1 MDDMTV
7 LKRKAGADRVL
18 ILILVLLV
26 LYIVWQRWELS
37 RFGVTSYE
45 VRSPKLRR
53 SASAAVIADLHGFS
67 YGKENKQL
75 LEQVKNM
82 EPQVIFIPGDLLVSK
97 YAYTYDRALETLKE
111 LIKIAPVYYSYGNH
125 ESRLRDPERIN
136 HPLFL
141 QYLKQAE
148 ALGVQIMETE
158 SREISLG
165 ENQVMLSALELELDY
180 YEKGGIPPMEAAYM
194 QQHLKLQR
202 EELFQILLAHNPA
215 YAESYAKWGAD
226 VTFCGHNHGGL
237 IRIPG
242 IGSLISPQ
250 LTLFPKYDAGKFQIG
265 NRCVIVSRGLGT
277 HTFHV
282 RIFNRAELLEI
293 NFLPE

>member
-1 MDDMTV
+1 M
-7 LKRKAGADRVL
+7 VL
-18 ILILVLLV
+18 IWILALV
-26 LYIVWQRWELS
+26 FLYIVWQRWELS
-37 RFGVTSYE
+37 RFGVTCYE
-45 VRSPKLRR
+45 VCSPKIRQ
-53 SASAAVIADLHGFS
+53 AACAAVIADLHGFS
-67 YGKENKQL
+67 YGKDNKRL
-75 LEQVKNM
+75 LEQVKQI

-97 YAYTYDRALETLKE
+97 YTDTYEKALKTLQE
-111 LIKIAPVYYSYGNH
+111 LVKIAPVYYSYGNH
-125 ESRLRDPERIN
+125 ESRLRDPERVNYPI
-136 HPLFL
+136 FL
-141 QYLKQAE
+141 EYLRQAG

-165 ENQVMLSALELELDY
+165 ENRVMLSALELELDY
-180 YEKGGIPPMEAAYM
+180 YEKGGIPPMEESYM
-194 QQHLKLQR
+194 SEHLKLQK

-215 YAESYAKWGAD
+215 YAEEYAKWGAD

-282 RIFNRAELLEI
+282 RIFNRAELLQI

>member
-1 MDDMTV
+1 MTV
-7 LKRKAGADRVL
+7 LRRKAGAGMVIIF
-18 ILILVLLV
+18 ILALLV

-37 RFGVTSYE
+37 RFRVTCYE
-45 VRSPKLRR
+45 VRSSKLKK
-53 SASAAVIADLHGFS
+53 AACAAVIADLHGFT
-67 YGKENKQL
+67 YGKENKRL
-75 LEQVKNM
+75 LEQVKKI
-82 EPQVIFIPGDLLVSK
+82 EPQVILIPGDLLVSK
-97 YAYTYDRALETLKE
+97 YTDTYESALKTLRE

-125 ESRLRDPERIN
+125 ESRLRDPKRIN

-148 ALGVQIMETE
+148 ALGVQIMGTE
-158 SREISLG
+158 SREIPLG

-180 YEKGGIPPMEAAYM
+180 YEKGEIPPMDAAYM
-194 QQHLKLQR
+194 RQHLKLQK

-215 YAESYAKWGAD
+215 YAENYAKWGAD

-282 RIFNRAELLEI
+282 RIFNRAELLQI